1 MSAMLVL
8 QIYNAHTYTHRGLC
22 SSEKV
27 TSFLLFLLTLFPV
40 FDLEAGAGTL
50 FLGRCTFFE
59 GRDIGDAGVDLLKL
73 GDGVAGI
80 DGAMMRW

>member
-1 MSAMLVL
+1 
-8 QIYNAHTYTHRGLC
+8 
-22 SSEKV
+22 
-27 TSFLLFLLTLFPV
+27 LLTLFPA

-59 GRDIGDAGVDLLKL
+59 GRDIGDVGVDLLKL

-80 DGAMMRW
+80 DGAMMRS